1 MQRNSKALIS
11 LHLSIFIAGFTGV
24 FGRLIELESPL
35 LSLYRTALAFFI
47 LAIYLYFY
55 FKHHQ
60 DAFCLPLL
68 IKLKAL
74 LVGAILFVHWVLF
87 YASIQLSNISVGVV
101 CLSAMGFFSSF
112 LEPWLLKR
120 KFELKNLGFSF
131 LSLLGLLAIFHF
143 DISFR
148 LGIIVGIISSLCA
161 SLFTITNKTVS
172 GKGDPKVLLGYEMAG
187 ALVTGFILV
196 LAWAFI
202 FNKSFKIERQLDLI
216 YLICLASVC
225 TIGLYLMQ
233 LNFLKDLSA
242 FTVNLS
248 YNLEPVYSIILA
260 MIIFH
265 EYQSLGVG
273 FVLGLALIA
282 LSVGLQNL
290 TLFRF
295 RK

>member
-60 DAFCLPLL
+60 DAFCLPFL

-112 LEPWLLKR
+112 LYSFNCILYSRATFSALLFALSSAFVR
-120 KFELKNLGFSF
+120 ESIFLLDSLRSF
-131 LSLLGLLAIFHF
+131 P
-143 DISFR
+143 ISSR
-148 LGIIVGIISSLCA
+148 RAIISSSCLI
-161 SLFTITNKTVS
+161 LF
-172 GKGDPKVLLGYEMAG
+172 
-187 ALVTGFILV
+187 
-196 LAWAFI
+196 
-202 FNKSFKIERQLDLI
+202 
-216 YLICLASVC
+216 
-225 TIGLYLMQ
+225 
-233 LNFLKDLSA
+233 
-242 FTVNLS
+242 
-248 YNLEPVYSIILA
+248 
-260 MIIFH
+260 
-265 EYQSLGVG
+265 
-273 FVLGLALIA
+273 
-282 LSVGLQNL
+282 
-290 TLFRF
+290 
-295 RK
+295 